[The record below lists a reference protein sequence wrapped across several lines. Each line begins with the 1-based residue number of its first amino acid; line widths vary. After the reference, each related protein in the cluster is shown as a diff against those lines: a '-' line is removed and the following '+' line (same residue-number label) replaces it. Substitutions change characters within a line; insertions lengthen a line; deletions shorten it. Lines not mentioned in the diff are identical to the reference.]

1 MEWRL
6 EFCWPWLSF
15 VRKYA
20 SWWTALTKHACSV
33 GYSSQDGLVL
43 IGFEAP

>member
-1 MEWRL
+1 MEWHL

-20 SWWTALTKHACSV
+20 SWWTVLTKHV
-33 GYSSQDGLVL
+33 HRGLRCVL
-43 IGFEAP
+43 KA